1 MHPLCEEMHNYI
13 LFGRLTHCEA
23 LEMCRHTGRLYWQPP
38 RYEMQ
43 TCNLSSVPCDA
54 YLWTGFFEVT
64 GSRFFFRAPL
74 HWITSEEPLRFHSNR
89 TDRCNINRGRDKN
102 MRLCMN
108 LETFCHGKKER
119 DTPCFCS
126 VSRVLIETWLGEGLV
141 ILPVTSQPAQDI
153 CQWINVHIVCS
164 TVCRQ

>member
-1 MHPLCEEMHNYI
+1 MNPLCEEMHNCI
-13 LFGRLTHCEA
+13 LFGRKTHCEA
-23 LEMCRHTGRLYWQPP
+23 LKMCRHTGRLYWQPP

-54 YLWTGFFEVT
+54 YLWTEFFEVT

-89 TDRCNINRGRDKN
+89 KGRCNINTRQDKN

-108 LETFCHGKKER
+108 LETFVMVKRKEKCR
-119 DTPCFCS
+119 VSVPCWESWLELDEVRVWWFCPWHH
-126 VSRVLIETWLGEGLV
+126 SRRK
-141 ILPVTSQPAQDI
+141 ILYMWVD
-153 CQWINVHIVCS
+153 
-164 TVCRQ
+164 